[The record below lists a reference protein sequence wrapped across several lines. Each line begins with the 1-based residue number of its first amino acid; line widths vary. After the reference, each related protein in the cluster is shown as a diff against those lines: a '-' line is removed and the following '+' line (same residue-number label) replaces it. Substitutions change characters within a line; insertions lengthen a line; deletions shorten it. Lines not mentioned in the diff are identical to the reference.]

1 MTGEETLP
9 IPAEPRTGTEMLELG
24 AIPIASV
31 RHDGQTTDGLRELY
45 DATLGAVGQ
54 AIAQG
59 LITPSAAPFGL
70 FHGDPMATFDLEI
83 GIPVAE
89 RLEEPIEVAGVRIS
103 PSVIDPGPFAA
114 RSHVGSYDSLGRSWM
129 ALVQDATTSGAAPG
143 GRWLE
148 VYVDDP
154 REAPE
159 ESLRTEL
166 FMSIARP

>member
-1 MTGEETLP
+1 MTSEATLP
-9 IPAEPRTGTEMLELG
+9 IPPEPRTETEMLELG
-24 AIPIASV
+24 EIPIASV
-31 RHDGQTTDGLRELY
+31 RHDGRTTEGLRELY

-54 AIAQG
+54 AIGEG

-83 GIPVAE
+83 GIPVAVP
-89 RLEEPIEVAGVRIS
+89 LEGPVEVAGVTIS

-114 RSHVGSYDSLGRSWM
+114 RSHVGSYDSLGGSWM
-129 ALVQDATTSGAAPG
+129 ALVQDATSSGAAPG

-148 VYVDDP
+148 VYVGDP
-154 REAPE
+154 REAPK

-166 FMSIARP
+166 FMSTARA